1 MNMTQKGW
9 LYRRRVLRNAR
20 ARTERWKE
28 LETMG
33 YGGAVHGK
41 PVRADSSSPLRQQ
54 PGDTYKGGSKELG
67 NIADKII
74 VLVSPVLFSLVV
86 VYTLTSGSPVVLGKW
101 SLIPLAVG
109 CALII
114 GICGI
119 GFRSYYKTKYTLHH
133 YVALCLSALLLAASV
148 VGVTQQDTIGTRV
161 LLNNSTLRERK
172 QTLDLAQRDLDILIG
187 NQILLR
193 LTRVEID
200 ALGSYDNIT
209 DFYIRARLQSEQ
221 VSDRWNTN
229 LGVAVTSE
237 IEPLLY
243 AYLSEAGSRQS
254 KTLAIYYN
262 NYITPEPGLEATATQ
277 PIALLEIRLGSG
289 KESIQSIIYEARE
302 TLLK

>member
-1 MNMTQKGW
+1 MTQKGW
-9 LYRRRVLRNAR
+9 LYRRRVMRNAR

-54 PGDTYKGGSKELG
+54 PTGLVAEGGHKELG
-67 NIADKII
+67 NITDKII
-74 VLVSPVLFSLVV
+74 VLVSPILFSLVV
-86 VYTLTSGSPVVLGKW
+86 VYTLTSGSPVVMGKW
-101 SLIPLAVG
+101 SLIHLAVG
-109 CALII
+109 CALLI
-114 GICGI
+114 GICGL
-119 GFRSYYKTKYTLHH
+119 GFRSYYKTKYTRHH
-133 YVALCLSALLLAASV
+133 YMALCLSVLLLAASM
-148 VGVTQQDTIGTRV
+148 VGVTQQDTIGTKV
-161 LLNNSTLRERK
+161 LLNNSTLHERK
-172 QTLDLAQRDLDILIG
+172 QTLDEAQRDLDILIG
-187 NQILLR
+187 NQTLLR
-193 LTRVEID
+193 LTRAEID

-209 DFYIRARLQSEQ
+209 DFYTRAMLQSEQ

-229 LGVAVTSE
+229 LGVMVTSE

-254 KTLAIYYN
+254 KTLVIYYN

-277 PIALLEIRLGSG
+277 PIALLEIRLGGG